1 MAQSET
7 DFTLGED
14 LYGVSILELTERI
27 GVLRAE
33 ITRVEHEITKKTA
46 ERDAANDIFG
56 KK

>member
-7 DFTLGED
+7 SFTLGED
-14 LYGVSILELTERI
+14 LYGVSILELSERLD
-27 GVLRAE
+27 VLREE
-33 ITRVEHEITKKTA
+33 ISRIEREIVKKTA